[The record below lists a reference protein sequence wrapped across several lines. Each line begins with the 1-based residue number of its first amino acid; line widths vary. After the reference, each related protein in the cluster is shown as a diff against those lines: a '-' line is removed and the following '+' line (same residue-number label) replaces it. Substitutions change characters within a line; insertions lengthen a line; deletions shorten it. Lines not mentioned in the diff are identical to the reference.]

1 MPKLGD
7 FRTTKEVELSQYP
20 ESKIVIYDS
29 VLMRDAVASSLDF
42 NNLSNQDQS
51 KMLHLFIKEW
61 NFTDENDQLLPITP
75 ENIELLRMDA
85 VTKLSEVIKEFAEE
99 QKKN

>member
-1 MPKLGD
+1 
-7 FRTTKEVELSQYP
+7 
-20 ESKIVIYDS
+20 
-29 VLMRDAVASSLDF
+29 MRDAVASSLDF